1 MRFPTFTPVA
11 WAAALVFA
19 ASTVAACST
28 GGDPTSEP
36 GSSQQ
41 SLLSDEST
49 GSQSA
54 DPPTSV
60 QSQALAWLEPAIDGH
75 FSAAGDYQLALRCWG
90 EGSPTIVYDAGTG
103 TSGIAQAQGSPITR
117 GLAAQTRVC
126 SYDRAGIGASDPAP
140 LRKRYLDD
148 VVDDLHAVL
157 LAADVDPPYLLV
169 GSSGGGFDVYH
180 HTGRYRDDVVGLVM
194 LDVPAGQA
202 HMSRSDVPAWDSAE
216 NPEHMDYVAVEHQ
229 MAVDR
234 LPIPAI
240 PVTVVTAAQ
249 GQSADPKEQRVWLK
263 GSSDPKQVV
272 VESGHD
278 VFYESPDDVLQAILA
293 ILDVVEA
300 ARE

>member
-1 MRFPTFTPVA
+1 MRA
-11 WAAALVFA
+11 RAAASL
-19 ASTVAACST
+19 ASALLLAIAPLSGCGSD
-28 GGDPTSEP
+28 DPEPTQNLSSSPTATASEA
-36 GSSQQ
+36 SV
-41 SLLSDEST
+41 
-49 GSQSA
+49 
-54 DPPTSV
+54 DPI
-60 QSQALAWLEPAIDGH
+60 EPVIDGLYP
-75 FSAAGDYQLALRCWG
+75 ADGGYDLALRCWG
-90 EGSPTIVYDAGTG
+90 EGSPTVVYDAGTG
-103 TSGIAQAQGSPITR
+103 TSGIVQAQGSSIMR

-140 LRKRYLDD
+140 RHKRYLDD

-157 LAADVDPPYLLV
+157 LAAGVDPPYLLV

-180 HTGRYRDDVVGLVM
+180 HTGRYPDDVVGLVM

-202 HMSRSDVPAWDSAE
+202 HIPPSDVPAWDSAE

-249 GQSADPKEQRVWLK
+249 GQSADPKEQRVWLE

-278 VFYESPDDVLQAILA
+278 VFYESPDDVLRAILE
-293 ILDVVEA
+293 ILA
-300 ARE
+300 SSGP